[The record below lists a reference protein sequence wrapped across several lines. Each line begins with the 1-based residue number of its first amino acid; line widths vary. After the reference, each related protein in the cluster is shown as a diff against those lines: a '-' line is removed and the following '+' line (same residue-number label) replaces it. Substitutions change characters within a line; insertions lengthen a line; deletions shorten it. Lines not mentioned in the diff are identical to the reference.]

1 MTIKND
7 KDDRVLEYTSQ
18 LAGMNNRIEELE
30 KSETVMLHNLQK
42 SINEHNRLLSLS
54 QTGGMSSM
62 SAIDKPTKRKTEIM

>member
-7 KDDRVLEYTSQ
+7 KEDRVLEYTSQ

-30 KSETVMLHNLQK
+30 RSETVMLQNLQK

-62 SAIDKPTKRKTEIM
+62 SAIDKPTKRKTEII